1 MSECIFNGNALLTIN
16 GASHYN
22 AVYGQ
27 TPAIVLEIVV
37 AVGEDNPGTARHVQ
51 RMREI
56 SIQATAEG
64 TSEHEYRD
72 H

>member
-1 MSECIFNGNALLTIN
+1 MSECIFNGNALLTVN

-27 TPAIVLEIVV
+27 TPAIVPEIVA

-56 SIQATAEG
+56 SIQATVEG
-64 TSEHEYRD
+64 ASEHEYREN
-72 H
+72 